1 MTSPALLTPTD
12 RAALRHVVF
21 ASRRPVTGHYAGRHA
36 SPQRGHS
43 VEFLDYRD
51 YTPGDTPNDIDWKVF
66 GRSDRLR
73 VKRFEHQSDLTVHVL
88 VDASGS
94 MGYRGLGGLEARGP
108 DKTGRRRLRGL
119 FPSPQAPRPPGPS
132 KYDHATRLA
141 AAVGLLVTQQQDKV
155 ALAIAQD
162 GLHTTL
168 RPAGTFP
175 HLRRLETVL
184 TETEPRGESK
194 LAAAMH
200 GLAGTVRRKGLLL
213 VLSDLAEPREAVLG
227 GVDRWLHRGHEVI
240 VLRVLHPDERR
251 LPDLAEAVFVD
262 SETGRSVRVN
272 VDDLRPSY
280 EQRFA
285 EDAAAWRAALRARG
299 GDYREVTTDTPPAEA
314 LRAYLFS
321 RAISH

>member
-1 MTSPALLTPTD
+1 MTSDALLTPTD

-94 MGYRGLGGLEARGP
+94 MAYAGAEPLP
-108 DKTGRRRLRGL
+108 KRRRLSFL
-119 FPSPQAPRPPGPS
+119 LGPDPTEPAAVS
-132 KYDHATRLA
+132 KYGHAARLA

-184 TETEPRGESK
+184 TETEPGGESK

-213 VLSDLAEPREAVLG
+213 VLSDLAEPRDAVLG

-272 VDDLRPSY
+272 VDDLRAGY
-280 EQRFA
+280 ERRFA
-285 EDAAAWRAALRARG
+285 EDAAVWRAALRARG
-299 GDYREVTTDTPPAEA
+299 VDYQEVTTDTPPAEA
-314 LRAYLFS
+314 LRGYLFS
-321 RAISH
+321 RAAAG